1 MKSGQFILHL
11 LVMLVLYN
19 AMAVGTNQLMETG
32 TGYFWM
38 FLSLGSAFMLGVQFT
53 LLYRKIFK

>member
-1 MKSGQFILHL
+1 MKSKQFILHL

-19 AMAVGTNQLMETG
+19 AMALGTNQLMETG

-53 LLYRKIFK
+53 VIYRQVIK

>member
-1 MKSGQFILHL
+1 
-11 LVMLVLYN
+11 MLVLYN
-19 AMAVGTNQLMETG
+19 AMALGTNQLMETG

-53 LLYRKIFK
+53 VIYRQVIK